1 MCTIRHN
8 SLLVECSLPQI
19 LGTNGLVVV
28 VVVVV
33 ATQFNAMKIPNKV
46 CARDLSYD
54 TADNCRVHET
64 GEAYNSLMSQGGHR
78 DDMVKLEDRVGES

>member
-54 TADNCRVHET
+54 TADTTECTKLGKPIIDVTRRK
-64 GEAYNSLMSQGGHR
+64 HR
-78 DDMVKLEDRVGES
+78 

>member
-1 MCTIRHN
+1 MCTIWHN
-8 SLLVECSLPQI
+8 SLLVHVAYPQI
-19 LGTNGLVVV
+19 LGTNGL